1 MGCCIWVRNQES
13 YKLGGCISKWV
24 LISSPTDLICI
35 YWPIKRTI
43 SVEHDCYF
51 NNITRSSEGLK
62 GEEEGIV
69 CRNIVSYASYGTI
82 NVLLLNVDFLRNM

>member
-1 MGCCIWVRNQES
+1 M
-13 YKLGGCISKWV
+13 KW
-24 LISSPTDLICI
+24 
-35 YWPIKRTI
+35 TI

-69 CRNIVSYASYGTI
+69 CRNIVSYASNGTI
-82 NVLLLNVDFLRNM
+82 NVLLLTATFRTLGRNPKKNFAGGN